1 MGLEPTV
8 SRATIW
14 RFNQLSYIH
23 HIGAPKGTRTPGLLL
38 RRQLLYPA
46 ELLAHMGHG
55 LRPAPR
61 SHLLFGQGPLPRRNT
76 NVLSPLAPIR
86 NANRAQRHTAV
97 EQVMGIDQRFCET
110 LLARTPHACVWGP
123 SRRSGLKM
131 SRRDIFSRPDPLGFD
146 SRQALIMKMEQVMGI
161 EPTRPAWK
169 AGVLP
174 LNYTCAFCGEDYYT
188 TAPPWRQGFS
198 RAFSQKVKAPPPC
211 SQGKALSLS
220 VSLPYIVS
228 KASSPSF
235 AVTATP
241 AMAPSPRST
250 RMLAMRS
257 STIRRMLLRRSL
269 APLLPWMDFSASR
282 AQAAWS

>member
-1 MGLEPTV
+1 MARQKGLEPLAYCLEG
-8 SRATIW
+8 SCSI
-14 RFNQLSYIH
+14 QLSYWRTW
-23 HIGAPKGTRTPGLLL
+23 GTAFGPHRGPTCFLDRDLF
-38 RRQLLYPA
+38 
-46 ELLAHMGHG
+46 LAATQTFS
-55 LRPAPR
+55 P
-61 SHLLFGQGPLPRRNT
+61 
-76 NVLSPLAPIR
+76 PLAPIR

-97 EQVMGIDQRFCET
+97 
-110 LLARTPHACVWGP
+110 
-123 SRRSGLKM
+123 
-131 SRRDIFSRPDPLGFD
+131 
-146 SRQALIMKMEQVMGI
+146 EQVMGI

-211 SQGKALSLS
+211 SQGKALSLL

-228 KASSPSF
+228 KTSSPSF

-257 STIRRMLLRRSL
+257 STIRRMLLRKSL

>member
-76 NVLSPLAPIR
+76 NARSHQEREPGAASHCRGAGDGNRPAFLRNAAGSNTRLRVGPVSPLWPK
-86 NANRAQRHTAV
+86 NVPPGH
-97 EQVMGIDQRFCET
+97 
-110 LLARTPHACVWGP
+110 
-123 SRRSGLKM
+123 
-131 SRRDIFSRPDPLGFD
+131 SRPDPLGFD